1 MFRIACLLLVLA
13 SSAPVWSQSDE
24 PAVQTWNEIL
34 LEAIRNDLARPN
46 VHARNLHH
54 FSTGQY
60 ALQLLTEGLD
70 GTTVDA
76 AIAWPDAPDG
86 IGTWSPGTTGHRDM
100 MAAFAFRFISLRYA
114 ASPDWGETLGLLVNA
129 FIDATGTIPN
139 NLLNS
144 SEAAA
149 YGNSVAEAIN
159 TAYLT
164 DGANQQGN
172 YANTCY
178 EPVND
183 PLDVTEEGLCT
194 FTLEDPN
201 RWQPLSFGGSF
212 VDQAGNETFQD
223 VVPFSGAN
231 WGNVAPFAL
240 QASDASYLER
250 DGCTYPVYFDP
261 GPPSLLGEA
270 DESLYNWQ
278 PSSPAGKPNSTS
290 KTASRSTSARAASA
304 TSTPIPIFPTTST
317 TRSRAATSAPA
328 TRSTQ

>member
-60 ALQLLTEGLD
+60 ALQLLSEGLD
-70 GTTVDA
+70 GTAVDDA
-76 AIAWPDAPDG
+76 VAWPDAPDG

-100 MAAFAFRFISLRYA
+100 MAALAFRFISLRYA

-172 YANTCY
+172 YVNTCY

-194 FTLEDPN
+194 FMLEDPN
-201 RWQPLSFGGSF
+201 RWQPS
-212 VDQAGNETFQD
+212 
-223 VVPFSGAN
+223 
-231 WGNVAPFAL
+231 
-240 QASDASYLER
+240 
-250 DGCTYPVYFDP
+250 
-261 GPPSLLGEA
+261 PSV
-270 DESLYNWQ
+270 
-278 PSSPAGKPNSTS
+278 
-290 KTASRSTSARAASA
+290 AASWTRPATKRSRTSCPSAAPIGA
-304 TSTPIPIFPTTST
+304 TSPRLPSRRAMRVTSSATGVPTRVL
-317 TRSRAATSAPA
+317 RSRPA
-328 TRSTQ
+328 FVVG